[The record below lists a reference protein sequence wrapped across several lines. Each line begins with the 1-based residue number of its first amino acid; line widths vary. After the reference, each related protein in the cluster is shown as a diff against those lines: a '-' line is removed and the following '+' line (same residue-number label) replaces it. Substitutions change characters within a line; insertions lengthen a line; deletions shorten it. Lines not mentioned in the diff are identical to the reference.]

1 MSKEA
6 IMKIREAEAEASRIR
21 AAAEEEARAKIEE
34 NAKDCAARA
43 EEAISATDAALKVKL
58 SSVKERA
65 EALIEQSRKE
75 ASDDL
80 AAMEAEARGH
90 MREAVKIIV
99 WEMYDSCQ

>member
-21 AAAEEEARAKIEE
+21 AEAEDAARAKIEE
-34 NAKDCAARA
+34 NAKSCAARA
-43 EEAISATDAALKVKL
+43 EEGIAATDASLKIKL
-58 SSVKERA
+58 SSVRERA
-65 EALIEQSRKE
+65 ESLIEQSRQE
-75 ASDDL
+75 ASEDL
-80 AAMEAEARGH
+80 ESMEAEARSH

>member
-21 AAAEEEARAKIEE
+21 AEAEEEARAKIEQ
-34 NAKDCAARA
+34 NAKDCAAHA
-43 EEAISATDAALKVKL
+43 EEAIATTDASLKVKL
-58 SSVKERA
+58 SSVRERA
-65 EALIEQSRKE
+65 DALIEQSRKE
-75 ASDDL
+75 ALGDL
-80 AAMEAEARGH
+80 ETMEAEARSH